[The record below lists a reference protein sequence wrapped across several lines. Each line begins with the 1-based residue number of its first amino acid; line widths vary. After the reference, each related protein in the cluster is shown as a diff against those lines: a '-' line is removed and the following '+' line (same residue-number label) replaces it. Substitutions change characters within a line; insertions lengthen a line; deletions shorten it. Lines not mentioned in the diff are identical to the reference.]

1 MSEDLGFYK
10 NDEFTIGELVI
21 TAKAILEDVAYRS
34 VDGRVAAIPDA
45 RTVRYYQTVGILA
58 KPLRYEG
65 RSAIYGYYHLLQLL
79 AIKLLQAQGLSLA
92 QIQKVMIQLSRK
104 DLEKQ
109 LNMMTSEQ
117 DQSLS
122 SSSNKKEHDQ
132 GKPTF
137 FMGKLEDKVLDIC
150 EEPIKDWV
158 PIYKKPT
165 DPIGRELIA
174 VEIRTGIS
182 VMINPAKV
190 KNANAVMERIRR
202 ILQKNLGDLE

>member
-109 LNMMTSEQ
+109 LNIMTSEQ
-117 DQSLS
+117 DQRLS
-122 SSSNKKEHDQ
+122 TSSKKKEQDQ

-137 FMGKLEDKVLDIC
+137 FMGKLEEKVLDIC